1 MGTTTFLVVLF
12 VLLIQ
17 SRHTNSY
24 VGVNGRSMTTGLL
37 RAHGTLYHNHLIT
50 TWLPPISSPSR
61 KRSSCLYSSSSSLST
76 LLEAEAEEKA
86 LVRKRMFSLG
96 ALVIQNT
103 ALILL
108 MRSSFLNARSS
119 AMYISS
125 TAVVMC
131 ELIKTV
137 VSVIGYYTDDCRCN
151 LEIFGK
157 KCQSPNIAWHE
168 VFSISVPAFL
178 YVIQNNLQYY
188 AVSNLPAEVYQVL
201 IQGKI
206 ITTALFSAIL
216 LHKRYSIVQWSSV
229 VALALGVGL
238 VQLSLTGAATAL
250 FSTSAT
256 QMVSRSFQFST
267 TSKHINFALGIPSVL
282 VSVLTSGFAA
292 VYLEKMLKKK
302 DGFWARNI
310 QLSIVSLVISL
321 LGALVKD
328 AGTIMKQGFF
338 YGYNPLV
345 LSVIL
350 TQALGGM
357 LVAFVVRY
365 SNSVMKGFATSGS
378 IILSCT
384 LSAFILKEHKLNA
397 MFTVG
402 AGVVSAAAIAWAVSP
417 TPLPSPSPP
426 PQSSS
431 VSNHQNVIPTQNPT
445 LVAAKILN
453 DDVTILV
460 TDNNDTVATNEN
472 LVQPAD
478 RMGQ

>member
-1 MGTTTFLVVLF
+1 MFGTTSILLVVL
-12 VLLIQ
+12 VLLTQ
-17 SRHTNSY
+17 SIHINSY
-24 VGVNGRSMTTGLL
+24 VGVNGRSMSTGLY
-37 RAHGTLYHNHLIT
+37 RAHRPIHHGPIHHNHLRIT
-50 TWLPPISSPSR
+50 CLPQISFPRTRSP
-61 KRSSCLYSSSSSLST
+61 SCLYSSLST
-76 LLEAEAEEKA
+76 LLEAEAGEKA
-86 LVRKRMFSLG
+86 LARKRILSLG

-108 MRSSFLNARSS
+108 MRMSRVNARSS
-119 AMYISS
+119 AMYIAS

-131 ELIKTV
+131 EVIKTV

-151 LEIFGK
+151 LEMFIK
-157 KCQSPNIAWHE
+157 RCQSPNIAWHE
-168 VFSISVPAFL
+168 IFSISVPAFL

-216 LHKRYSIVQWSSV
+216 LKKRYSIIQWSSV
-229 VALALGVGL
+229 VALSIGVGL

-267 TSKHINFALGIPSVL
+267 ASKHINFALGIPSVL
-282 VSVLTSGFAA
+282 VSVMTSGFAA
-292 VYLEKMLKKK
+292 VYLEKMLKQK

-310 QLSIVSLVISL
+310 QLSIVSLMISL
-321 LGALVKD
+321 FGALVKD
-328 AGTIMKQGFF
+328 AETIVNQGFF
-338 YGYNPLV
+338 FGYNPLV

-378 IILSCT
+378 IILSCA
-384 LSAFILKEHKLNA
+384 LSSLLLKEHKLNA
-397 MFTVG
+397 MFTIG
-402 AGVVSAAAIAWAVSP
+402 AGVVSAAAIAWSV
-417 TPLPSPSPP
+417 SPP
-426 PQSSS
+426 PLPPSSS
-431 VSNHQNVIPTQNPT
+431 VLHHQNIVQTHDFSI
-445 LVAAKILN
+445 VK
-453 DDVTILV
+453 DDVAILG
-460 TDNNDTVATNEN
+460 NDSNTVKSEN
-472 LVQPAD
+472 LVQPDVAVANKPS
-478 RMGQ
+478 

>member
-1 MGTTTFLVVLF
+1 MSLF
-12 VLLIQ
+12 
-17 SRHTNSY
+17 R
-24 VGVNGRSMTTGLL
+24 G
-37 RAHGTLYHNHLIT
+37 HGTMYHNHLIT
-50 TWLPPISSPSR
+50 PSLLSTVPIR
-61 KRSSCLYSSSSSLST
+61 RSSTYLSSSLST
-76 LLEAEAEEKA
+76 LLEAEAEARA
-86 LVRKRMFSLG
+86 LARKRMFSLG
-96 ALVIQNT
+96 ALVLQNT

-108 MRSSFLNARSS
+108 MRMSRVNARCS

-131 ELIKTV
+131 EFIKVV
-137 VSVIGYYTDDCRCN
+137 VSALGYFTDDCRCN
-151 LEIFGK
+151 LKMFGK
-157 KCQSPNIAWHE
+157 KCQSPNIAWNE
-168 VFSISVPAFL
+168 VMSISVPAFL

-216 LHKRYSIVQWSSV
+216 LHKRYSMIQWSSV
-229 VALALGVGL
+229 IALALGVGM

-267 TSKHINFALGIPSVL
+267 SSKHINFALGIPSVI

-292 VYLEKMLKKK
+292 VYLEKMLKQK

-310 QLSIVSLVISL
+310 QLSIVSLIIAL
-321 LGALVKD
+321 FGALVKD
-328 AGTIMKQGFF
+328 AGTIMQQGFF

-378 IILSCT
+378 IILSCA
-384 LSAFILKEHKLNA
+384 LSACLLKEHQLNA

-402 AGVVSAAAIAWAVSP
+402 AGIVSAAAIAWAVSP
-417 TPLPSPSPP
+417 TPPSSPSPSTTTS
-426 PQSSS
+426 SSS
-431 VSNHQNVIPTQNPT
+431 VLNQKQNVVPTYDPSLT
-445 LVAAKILN
+445 AAQEVN
-453 DDVTILV
+453 DDVTILMKE
-460 TDNNDTVATNEN
+460 NETVNSEN
-472 LVQPAD
+472 LTQPNTAIANK
-478 RMGQ
+478 QP